1 MAFKS
6 IDSIEEVEQ
15 FLQDNELAF
24 IYITQPNCSVC
35 HGLEP
40 QITPLFKKYPSIEA
54 RKVDASEV
62 PEVAGK
68 FNVFTAPV
76 ALLFVDSKEYI
87 DRKSTRL
94 NSSHVAISY
103 AVFCLKKKSR

>member
-87 DRKSTRL
+87 RKARFIPVAAL
-94 NSSHVAISY
+94 NNEIKRIYENIAN
-103 AVFCLKKKSR
+103 